1 MRRLLS
7 ILIPVLFV
15 AFFASACDS
24 NEDESDDQILLGD
37 WTVVKARSD
46 DGDLTADLNNAGR
59 LSVSFDANNYTIRF
73 DAVVDENDRVENG
86 SYRVENGKLT
96 LNVTVLGVPVPVPVP
111 ITYRFVDD
119 DTLELEF
126 SGIAAD
132 IVNQVLDADYD
143 GDIVLTLERD

>member
-73 DAVVDENDRVENG
+73 DAVVDENDRIENG

-96 LNVTVLGVPVPVPVP
+96 LNVTVLGVPVPVP